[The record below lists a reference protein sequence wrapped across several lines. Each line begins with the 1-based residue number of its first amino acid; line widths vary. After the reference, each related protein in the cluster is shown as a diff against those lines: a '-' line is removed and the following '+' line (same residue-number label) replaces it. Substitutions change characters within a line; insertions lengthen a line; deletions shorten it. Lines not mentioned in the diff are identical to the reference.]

1 MSDMDVPSNFAPY
14 VSIST
19 LRELGLTLQLGIG
32 KGRYQWEKYYSPR
45 ILHELTQIKEILAT
59 APSTPIP
66 AGSTSGDV
74 LDLTI
79 RNSDSISS
87 DFVGIKFEQDQWGDS
102 DYYGRYNKIRPKEFS
117 QFLFAKGKMPY
128 LDTALCKL
136 MRYKEGQHFDTF
148 HFDTLKGSQ
157 CGTFLCVLPGGF
169 EGGDLVF
176 SLGEEEFVV
185 RTSMFEQPMV
195 ITFGQILHK
204 CTPITSGVRYVI
216 KTTLESSLD
225 VFGETHQ
232 KSFTMK
238 MVDEYLTKFSP
249 TGQFGSIEWKSQQK
263 LVVPNIS
270 TDLASIQE
278 EFTRSLADIA
288 ESVEDDCFGFS
299 SQQAERKKKNLL
311 DALESAM
318 RDIMTKFKTFSN
330 AAVSASTDQDDSCDE
345 KSFIPNKKFPPP
357 RIFVLG
363 SCFDE
368 CTDLTSYPP
377 HYVRAIQYA
386 IKNDY
391 KVVPYNL
398 QFKNMVDFES
408 KESTYKTPYPEFSYT
423 YLNEIQMGK
432 QVEYHSEYNDQS
444 GNDTTTTYECT
455 CLLVLQS

>member
-1 MSDMDVPSNFAPY
+1 MSFIIPSNFAPY
-14 VSIST
+14 VSILT
-19 LRELGLTLQLGIG
+19 LRELGITLELGIG
-32 KGRYQWEKYYSPR
+32 KGRYQWEKYYSPNN
-45 ILHELTQIKEILAT
+45 LSELTQIKEILAT

-74 LDLTI
+74 LDPTI

-87 DFVGIKFEQDQWGDS
+87 DFVGINFEYKQWGD
-102 DYYGRYNKIRPKEFS
+102 DYHYNGQIHPKEFS

-128 LDTALCKL
+128 FERNLCRM
-136 MRYKEGQHFDTF
+136 MRYGQGQHFDTF
-148 HFDTLKGSQ
+148 HFDTLKGTQ

-185 RTSMFEQPMV
+185 QTSMFDQPMV
-195 ITFGQILHK
+195 IAFGQILHK
-204 CTPITSGVRYVI
+204 CTPITRGVRYVI

-232 KSFTMK
+232 KSFTTK

-249 TGQFGSIEWKSQQK
+249 TGKFDSVEWKSQQK
-263 LVVPNIS
+263 LVIPDIS
-270 TDLASIQE
+270 DVLDSIQK

-288 ESVEDDCFGFS
+288 ESVEDDCFS

-311 DALESAM
+311 DALESAV

-330 AAVSASTDQDDSCDE
+330 AAVSASTERDDSCDE
-345 KSFIPNKKFPPP
+345 KSFIPNKKSHPPH
-357 RIFVLG
+357 IFVLG

-377 HYVRAIQYA
+377 HYVRAIQCA

-391 KVVPYNL
+391 TVIPYNL
-398 QFKNMVDFES
+398 QFKKMVDFES
-408 KESTYKTPYPEFSYT
+408 KESTYDVPYPEFSYT

-432 QVEYHSEYNDQS
+432 QVEFHSEYNDQS

-455 CLLVLQS
+455 CLLVLQSS